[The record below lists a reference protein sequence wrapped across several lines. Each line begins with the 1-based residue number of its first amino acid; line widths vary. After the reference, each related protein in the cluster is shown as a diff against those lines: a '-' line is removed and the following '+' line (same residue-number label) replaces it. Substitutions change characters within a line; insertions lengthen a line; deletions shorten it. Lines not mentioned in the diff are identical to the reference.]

1 MAHFIELHIKHNGNP
16 IYINTNAIAYIEKDK
31 QRVYVN
37 ILNQR
42 LSSSNNGNSISSVS
56 SYFYREEVKE
66 SYDHIKSLIEE

>member
-16 IYINTNAIAYIEKDK
+16 IYINTNAIAYIEIDK
-31 QRVYVN
+31 EHVYVN
-37 ILNQR
+37 FLNQR

-66 SYDHIKSLIEE
+66 SYDHIKLLIEE

>member
-1 MAHFIELHIKHNGNP
+1 MAHFIELHIKHNGNQ

-31 QRVYVN
+31 ERVYVN

>member
-31 QRVYVN
+31 ERVYVN

>member
-31 QRVYVN
+31 ERVYVN

-42 LSSSNNGNSISSVS
+42 LSSSSNGNSISSVS

-66 SYDHIKSLIEE
+66 SYDYIKSLIEE

>member
-1 MAHFIELHIKHNGNP
+1 MAHFIELHIKHNSNP

-31 QRVYVN
+31 ERVYVN

>member
-1 MAHFIELHIKHNGNP
+1 MAHFIELHIKHNSNP

-37 ILNQR
+37 IINQR

-56 SYFYREEVKE
+56 SYLYREEVKE

>member
-1 MAHFIELHIKHNGNP
+1 MAHFIVLHIKHNGNP

-31 QRVYVN
+31 ERVYVN

>member
-1 MAHFIELHIKHNGNP
+1 MAHFIELHIKHNSNP

-37 ILNQR
+37 IINQR

-56 SYFYREEVKE
+56 IYLYREEVKE

>member
-31 QRVYVN
+31 ECVYVN